1 MAAFLAG
8 CSKSGNLTL
17 SGTKGSG
24 DLVPLVLQCTT
35 NRGGRLPSI
44 TPPRIQAE
52 WTHQSRPMQD
62 IILIPGDHFS
72 EVQAFLRQAY
82 GEPDPKL
89 GSPPVRAVGNG
100 QSVTYSPQ
108 QIGVVLN
115 LTGDSK
121 QTIVSLMG
129 MQKP

>member
-1 MAAFLAG
+1 MAAFQAG
-8 CSKSGNLTL
+8 CSKGGNLTL
-17 SGTKGSG
+17 SGTKASG
-24 DLVPLVLQCTT
+24 DLAPLILQCAT
-35 NRGGRLPSI
+35 NRGGRLPTI
-44 TPPRIQAE
+44 TPPSIQAE

-62 IILIPGDHFS
+62 IILVPGDRFS
-72 EVQAFLRQAY
+72 EVLAFLRQAY

-89 GSPPVRAVGNG
+89 GSSALRPVGSG

-108 QIGVVLN
+108 QTGVVLN

-129 MQKP
+129 MQKQ